1 MGASKL
7 GQGWWWGVV
16 LYKCTCGGKKKVE
29 KDGSKDQRGRT
40 KSCADGPVIMTI
52 QVSCQSVRPE

>member
-7 GQGWWWGVV
+7 GLGWWWWGVV
-16 LYKCTCGGKKKVE
+16 LYMWWQE

-40 KSCADGPVIMTI
+40 ESCADGAVIMTI

>member
-7 GQGWWWGVV
+7 GQEVVVVRGW
-16 LYKCTCGGKKKVE
+16 YCTCGGKKKVE

-40 KSCADGPVIMTI
+40 ESCADGAVIMTI